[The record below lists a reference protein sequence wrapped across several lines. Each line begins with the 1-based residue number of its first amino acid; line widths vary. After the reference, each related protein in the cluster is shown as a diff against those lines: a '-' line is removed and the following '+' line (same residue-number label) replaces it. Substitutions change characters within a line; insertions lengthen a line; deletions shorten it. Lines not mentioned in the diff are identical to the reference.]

1 MLLRRQC
8 TLYSVGCDHIHK
20 KKVWSADVKKELLTT
35 SNGSRRRSLQ
45 FLEHNKRE
53 SFTRCMATFREC
65 QASVGHQFCSL
76 DSHGAHNSAWQ
87 FACLAGSLE
96 RSAKETSIITIKFH
110 FGLHGSRRSFGWV
123 SCLSNHGVWGW
134 VIFEKGTSPFDL
146 SVIFAINVFS
156 VNVSFGHM
164 FLLTVDRLF
173 AVVKPLR
180 YRVIITNK
188 RAVIA
193 SCVCWIYFLAFGC
206 SFLMLRDYFAV
217 MGAVYNVQLLS
228 ILVSMLIMYT
238 VIAIRLRRYSKTR
251 MNKPIHSPNS
261 LLVILQREKRL
272 FKAITIV
279 ICAFLICY
287 MPWFIVQLLIYL
299 CKPCHPHLALLMIF
313 FGFSGTLT
321 YTNSGL
327 NPILYSWRLPR
338 YRETFKYLWKKRALK
353 IKAQTNKNSS
363 EEVKNTKL

>member
-1 MLLRRQC
+1 MAAVVGHYNFWNITSEKALQDAWLHLENVKPLSATSSVLSIVMAPIIVLGNLLVLLAVWKDPLKKLRSSPSNFI
-8 TLYSVGCDHIHK
+8 LVSMALADLSVGLVVCP
-20 KKVWSADVKKELLTT
+20 
-35 SNGSRRRSLQ
+35 
-45 FLEHNKRE
+45 
-53 SFTRCMATFREC
+53 
-65 QASVGHQFCSL
+65 
-76 DSHGAHNSAWQ
+76 
-87 FACLAGSLE
+87 
-96 RSAKETSIITIKFH
+96 ITAY
-110 FGLHGSRRSFGWV
+110 
-123 SCLSNHGVWGW
+123 WGW

-173 AVVKPLR
+173 AVVKPLQ

-206 SFLMLRDYFAV
+206 SFLMLRDYFAI

-238 VIAIRLRRYSKTR
+238 VITIRLRRYSKTR

-313 FGFSGTLT
+313 FGFSGSLT
-321 YTNSGL
+321 YANSGL

-338 YRETFKYLWKKRALK
+338 YRETFKYFWKKRALK
-353 IKAQTNKNSS
+353 VKAQTNKNSS
-363 EEVKNTKL
+363 EEVKNTKLQ

>member
-1 MLLRRQC
+1 MAAVVGHYNFWNITSEKALQDAWLHLENVKPLSATSSVLSIVMAPIIVLGNLLVLLAVWKDPLKKLRSSPSNFI
-8 TLYSVGCDHIHK
+8 LVSMALADLSVGLVVCP
-20 KKVWSADVKKELLTT
+20 
-35 SNGSRRRSLQ
+35 
-45 FLEHNKRE
+45 
-53 SFTRCMATFREC
+53 
-65 QASVGHQFCSL
+65 
-76 DSHGAHNSAWQ
+76 
-87 FACLAGSLE
+87 
-96 RSAKETSIITIKFH
+96 ITAY
-110 FGLHGSRRSFGWV
+110 
-123 SCLSNHGVWGW
+123 WGW
-134 VIFEKGTSPFDL
+134 VIFDKGTSPFDL

-173 AVVKPLR
+173 AVVKPLQ

-206 SFLMLRDYFAV
+206 SFLMLRDYFAI

-238 VIAIRLRRYSKTR
+238 VITIRLRRYSKTR

-313 FGFSGTLT
+313 FGFSGSLT
-321 YTNSGL
+321 YANSGL
-327 NPILYSWRLPR
+327 NPVLYSWRLPR
-338 YRETFKYLWKKRALK
+338 YRETFKYFWKKRALK

-363 EEVKNTKL
+363 EEVKNTKLQ

>member
-1 MLLRRQC
+1 MAAVVGHYNFWNITSEKALQDAWLHLENVKPLSATSSVLSIVMAPIIVLGNLLVLLAVWKDPLKKLRSSPSNFI
-8 TLYSVGCDHIHK
+8 LVSMALADLSVGLVVCP
-20 KKVWSADVKKELLTT
+20 
-35 SNGSRRRSLQ
+35 
-45 FLEHNKRE
+45 
-53 SFTRCMATFREC
+53 
-65 QASVGHQFCSL
+65 
-76 DSHGAHNSAWQ
+76 
-87 FACLAGSLE
+87 
-96 RSAKETSIITIKFH
+96 ITAY
-110 FGLHGSRRSFGWV
+110 
-123 SCLSNHGVWGW
+123 WGW

-173 AVVKPLR
+173 AVVKPLQ

-206 SFLMLRDYFAV
+206 SFLMLRDYFAI

-238 VIAIRLRRYSKTR
+238 VITIRLRRYSKTR

-313 FGFSGTLT
+313 FGFSGSLT
-321 YTNSGL
+321 YANSGL
-327 NPILYSWRLPR
+327 NPMLYSWRLPR
-338 YRETFKYLWKKRALK
+338 YRETFKYFWKKRALK

>member
-1 MLLRRQC
+1 MAAVVGHYNFWTITSEKALQDAWLHLENVKPLSATSSVLSIVMAPIIVLGNLLVLLAVWKDPLKKLRSSPSNFI
-8 TLYSVGCDHIHK
+8 LVSMALADLSVGLVVCP
-20 KKVWSADVKKELLTT
+20 
-35 SNGSRRRSLQ
+35 
-45 FLEHNKRE
+45 
-53 SFTRCMATFREC
+53 
-65 QASVGHQFCSL
+65 
-76 DSHGAHNSAWQ
+76 
-87 FACLAGSLE
+87 
-96 RSAKETSIITIKFH
+96 ITAY
-110 FGLHGSRRSFGWV
+110 
-123 SCLSNHGVWGW
+123 WGW

-164 FLLTVDRLF
+164 FLLTVDRLL
-173 AVVKPLR
+173 AVVKPLQ

-193 SCVCWIYFLAFGC
+193 SCICWIYFLAFGC
-206 SFLMLRDYFAV
+206 SFLMLRDYFAI

-238 VIAIRLRRYSKTR
+238 VITIRLRRYSKTR

-313 FGFSGTLT
+313 FGFSGSLT
-321 YTNSGL
+321 YANSGL
-327 NPILYSWRLPR
+327 NPMLYSWRLPR
-338 YRETFKYLWKKRALK
+338 YRETFKYFWKKRALK

>member
-1 MLLRRQC
+1 MAAVVGHYNFWNITSEKALQDAWLHLENVKPLSATSSVLSIVMAPIIVLGNLLVLLAVWKDPLKKLRSSPSNFI
-8 TLYSVGCDHIHK
+8 LVSMALADLSVGLVVCP
-20 KKVWSADVKKELLTT
+20 
-35 SNGSRRRSLQ
+35 
-45 FLEHNKRE
+45 
-53 SFTRCMATFREC
+53 
-65 QASVGHQFCSL
+65 
-76 DSHGAHNSAWQ
+76 
-87 FACLAGSLE
+87 
-96 RSAKETSIITIKFH
+96 ITAY
-110 FGLHGSRRSFGWV
+110 
-123 SCLSNHGVWGW
+123 WGW
-134 VIFEKGTSPFDL
+134 VIFDKGTSPFDL

-173 AVVKPLR
+173 AVVKPLQ

-188 RAVIA
+188 RAVIG

-206 SFLMLRDYFAV
+206 SFLMLRDYFAI

-238 VIAIRLRRYSKTR
+238 VITIRLRRYSKTR

-313 FGFSGTLT
+313 FGFSGSLT
-321 YTNSGL
+321 YANSGL
-327 NPILYSWRLPR
+327 NPMLYSWRLPR
-338 YRETFKYLWKKRALK
+338 YRETFKYFWKKRALK

-363 EEVKNTKL
+363 EEVKNTKLQ

>member
-1 MLLRRQC
+1 MAAVVGHYNFWTITSEKALQDAWLHLENVKPLSATSSVLSIVMAPIIVLGNLLVLLAVWKDPLKKLRSSPSNFI
-8 TLYSVGCDHIHK
+8 LVSMALADLSVGLVVCP
-20 KKVWSADVKKELLTT
+20 
-35 SNGSRRRSLQ
+35 
-45 FLEHNKRE
+45 
-53 SFTRCMATFREC
+53 
-65 QASVGHQFCSL
+65 
-76 DSHGAHNSAWQ
+76 
-87 FACLAGSLE
+87 
-96 RSAKETSIITIKFH
+96 ITAY
-110 FGLHGSRRSFGWV
+110 
-123 SCLSNHGVWGW
+123 WGW

-173 AVVKPLR
+173 AVVKPLQ

-188 RAVIA
+188 RAVIG

-206 SFLMLRDYFAV
+206 SFLMLRDYFAI

-238 VIAIRLRRYSKTR
+238 VITIRLRRYSKTR

-313 FGFSGTLT
+313 FGFSGSLT
-321 YTNSGL
+321 YANSGL
-327 NPILYSWRLPR
+327 NPMLYSWRLPR
-338 YRETFKYLWKKRALK
+338 YRETFKYFWKKRALK
-353 IKAQTNKNSS
+353 IKTQTNKNSS
-363 EEVKNTKL
+363 EEVKNTKLQ

>member
-1 MLLRRQC
+1 MAAVVGHYNFWNITSEKALQDAWLHLENVKPLSATSSVLSIVMAPIIVLGNLLVLLAVWKDPLKKLRSSPSNFI
-8 TLYSVGCDHIHK
+8 LVSMALADLSVGLVVCP
-20 KKVWSADVKKELLTT
+20 
-35 SNGSRRRSLQ
+35 
-45 FLEHNKRE
+45 
-53 SFTRCMATFREC
+53 
-65 QASVGHQFCSL
+65 
-76 DSHGAHNSAWQ
+76 
-87 FACLAGSLE
+87 
-96 RSAKETSIITIKFH
+96 ITAY
-110 FGLHGSRRSFGWV
+110 
-123 SCLSNHGVWGW
+123 WGW
-134 VIFEKGTSPFDL
+134 VIFDKGTSPFDL

-173 AVVKPLR
+173 AVVKPLQ

-188 RAVIA
+188 RAVIG

-206 SFLMLRDYFAV
+206 SFLMLRDYFAI

-238 VIAIRLRRYSKTR
+238 VITIRLRRYSKTR

-313 FGFSGTLT
+313 FGFSGSLT
-321 YTNSGL
+321 YANSGL
-327 NPILYSWRLPR
+327 NPMLYSWRLPR
-338 YRETFKYLWKKRALK
+338 YRETFKYFWKKRALK
-353 IKAQTNKNSS
+353 IKTQTNKNSS
-363 EEVKNTKL
+363 EEVKNTKLQ

>member
-1 MLLRRQC
+1 MAAVVGHYNFWNITSEKALQEAWLHLENVKPLSATSSVLSIVVAPIIVLGNLLVLLAVWKDPLKKLRSSPSNFI
-8 TLYSVGCDHIHK
+8 LVSMALADISVGLVVCP
-20 KKVWSADVKKELLTT
+20 
-35 SNGSRRRSLQ
+35 
-45 FLEHNKRE
+45 
-53 SFTRCMATFREC
+53 
-65 QASVGHQFCSL
+65 
-76 DSHGAHNSAWQ
+76 
-87 FACLAGSLE
+87 
-96 RSAKETSIITIKFH
+96 ITAY
-110 FGLHGSRRSFGWV
+110 
-123 SCLSNHGVWGW
+123 WGW

-164 FLLTVDRLF
+164 FLLTVDRLL
-173 AVVKPLR
+173 AVVKPLQ

-206 SFLMLRDYFAV
+206 SFLMLRDYFAI

-238 VIAIRLRRYSKTR
+238 VITIRLRRYSKTR

-279 ICAFLICY
+279 ISAFLICY

-313 FGFSGTLT
+313 FGFSGSLT
-321 YTNSGL
+321 YANSGL

>member
-1 MLLRRQC
+1 MAAVVGHYNFWTITSEKALQDAWLHLENVKPLSATSSVLSIVMAPIIVLGNLLVLLAVWKDPLKKLRSSPSNFI
-8 TLYSVGCDHIHK
+8 LVSMALADLSVGLVVCP
-20 KKVWSADVKKELLTT
+20 
-35 SNGSRRRSLQ
+35 
-45 FLEHNKRE
+45 
-53 SFTRCMATFREC
+53 
-65 QASVGHQFCSL
+65 
-76 DSHGAHNSAWQ
+76 
-87 FACLAGSLE
+87 
-96 RSAKETSIITIKFH
+96 ITAY
-110 FGLHGSRRSFGWV
+110 
-123 SCLSNHGVWGW
+123 WGW

-173 AVVKPLR
+173 AVVKPLQ

-188 RAVIA
+188 RAVIG

-206 SFLMLRDYFAV
+206 SFLMLRDYFAI

-238 VIAIRLRRYSKTR
+238 VITIRLRRYSKTR

-313 FGFSGTLT
+313 FGFSGSLT
-321 YTNSGL
+321 YANSGL
-327 NPILYSWRLPR
+327 NPMLYSWRLPR
-338 YRETFKYLWKKRALK
+338 YRETFKYFWKKRAL
-353 IKAQTNKNSS
+353 NST
-363 EEVKNTKL
+363 EEVKNTKLQ

>member
-1 MLLRRQC
+1 MAAVVGHYNFWNITSEKALQDAWLHLENVKPLSATSSVLSIVMAPIIVLGNLLVLLAVWKDPLKKLRSSPSNFI
-8 TLYSVGCDHIHK
+8 LVSMALADLSVGLVVCP
-20 KKVWSADVKKELLTT
+20 
-35 SNGSRRRSLQ
+35 
-45 FLEHNKRE
+45 
-53 SFTRCMATFREC
+53 
-65 QASVGHQFCSL
+65 
-76 DSHGAHNSAWQ
+76 
-87 FACLAGSLE
+87 
-96 RSAKETSIITIKFH
+96 ITAY
-110 FGLHGSRRSFGWV
+110 
-123 SCLSNHGVWGW
+123 WGW

-164 FLLTVDRLF
+164 FLLTVDRLL
-173 AVVKPLR
+173 AVVKPLQ

-206 SFLMLRDYFAV
+206 SFLMLRDYFAI

-238 VIAIRLRRYSKTR
+238 VITIRLRRYSKTR

-313 FGFSGTLT
+313 FGFSGSLT
-321 YTNSGL
+321 YANSGL
-327 NPILYSWRLPR
+327 NPMLYSWRLPR
-338 YRETFKYLWKKRALK
+338 YRETFKYFWKKRALK

-363 EEVKNTKL
+363 EEVKNTKLQ

>member
-1 MLLRRQC
+1 MAAVVGHYNFWNITSEKALQEAWLHLENVKPLSATSSVLSIVVAPIIVLGNLLVLLAVWKDPLKKLRSSPSNFI
-8 TLYSVGCDHIHK
+8 LVSMALADISVGLVVCP
-20 KKVWSADVKKELLTT
+20 
-35 SNGSRRRSLQ
+35 
-45 FLEHNKRE
+45 
-53 SFTRCMATFREC
+53 
-65 QASVGHQFCSL
+65 
-76 DSHGAHNSAWQ
+76 
-87 FACLAGSLE
+87 
-96 RSAKETSIITIKFH
+96 ITAY
-110 FGLHGSRRSFGWV
+110 
-123 SCLSNHGVWGW
+123 WGW
-134 VIFEKGTSPFDL
+134 VIFDKGTSPFDL

-164 FLLTVDRLF
+164 SLLTVDRLF
-173 AVVKPLR
+173 AVVKPLQ

-188 RAVIA
+188 RAVIG

-206 SFLMLRDYFAV
+206 SFLMLRDYFAI

-238 VIAIRLRRYSKTR
+238 VITIRLRRYSKTR

-313 FGFSGTLT
+313 FGFSGSLT
-321 YTNSGL
+321 YANSGL
-327 NPILYSWRLPR
+327 NPMLYSWRLPR
-338 YRETFKYLWKKRALK
+338 YRETFKYFWKKRAL
-353 IKAQTNKNSS
+353 NSS
-363 EEVKNTKL
+363 EEVKNTKLQ

>member
-1 MLLRRQC
+1 MAAVVGHYNFWNITSEKALQDAWLHLENVKPLSATSSVLSIVMAPIIVLGNLLVLLAVWKDPLKKLRSSPSNFI
-8 TLYSVGCDHIHK
+8 LVSMALADLSVGLVVCP
-20 KKVWSADVKKELLTT
+20 
-35 SNGSRRRSLQ
+35 
-45 FLEHNKRE
+45 
-53 SFTRCMATFREC
+53 
-65 QASVGHQFCSL
+65 
-76 DSHGAHNSAWQ
+76 
-87 FACLAGSLE
+87 
-96 RSAKETSIITIKFH
+96 ITAY
-110 FGLHGSRRSFGWV
+110 
-123 SCLSNHGVWGW
+123 WGW

-164 FLLTVDRLF
+164 FLLTVDRLL
-173 AVVKPLR
+173 AVVKPLQ

-206 SFLMLRDYFAV
+206 SFLMLRDYFAI

-238 VIAIRLRRYSKTR
+238 VITIRLRRYSKTR

-299 CKPCHPHLALLMIF
+299 CKPCHPLLALLMIF
-313 FGFSGTLT
+313 FGFSGSLT
-321 YTNSGL
+321 YANSGL

-338 YRETFKYLWKKRALK
+338 YRETFKYFWKKRALK

-363 EEVKNTKL
+363 EEVKNTKLQ

>member
-1 MLLRRQC
+1 MAAVVGHYNFWNITSEKALQDAWLHLENVKPLSATSSVLSIVMAPIIVLGNLLVLLAVWRDPLKKLRSSPSNFI
-8 TLYSVGCDHIHK
+8 LVSMALADLSVGLVVCP
-20 KKVWSADVKKELLTT
+20 
-35 SNGSRRRSLQ
+35 
-45 FLEHNKRE
+45 
-53 SFTRCMATFREC
+53 
-65 QASVGHQFCSL
+65 
-76 DSHGAHNSAWQ
+76 
-87 FACLAGSLE
+87 
-96 RSAKETSIITIKFH
+96 ITAY
-110 FGLHGSRRSFGWV
+110 
-123 SCLSNHGVWGW
+123 WGW

-164 FLLTVDRLF
+164 FLLTVDRLL
-173 AVVKPLR
+173 AVVKPLQ

-206 SFLMLRDYFAV
+206 SFLMLRDYFAI

-238 VIAIRLRRYSKTR
+238 VITIRLRRYSKTR

-279 ICAFLICY
+279 ICTFLICY

-313 FGFSGTLT
+313 FGFSGSLT
-321 YTNSGL
+321 YANSGL
-327 NPILYSWRLPR
+327 NPMLYSWRLPR
-338 YRETFKYLWKKRALK
+338 YRETFKYFWKKRALK

>member
-1 MLLRRQC
+1 MAAVVGHYNFWTITSEKALQDAWLHLENVKPLSATSSVLSIVMAPIIVLGNLLVLLAVWKDPLKKLRSSPSNFI
-8 TLYSVGCDHIHK
+8 LVSMALADLSVGLVVCP
-20 KKVWSADVKKELLTT
+20 
-35 SNGSRRRSLQ
+35 
-45 FLEHNKRE
+45 
-53 SFTRCMATFREC
+53 
-65 QASVGHQFCSL
+65 
-76 DSHGAHNSAWQ
+76 
-87 FACLAGSLE
+87 
-96 RSAKETSIITIKFH
+96 ITAY
-110 FGLHGSRRSFGWV
+110 
-123 SCLSNHGVWGW
+123 WGW

-164 FLLTVDRLF
+164 FLLTVDRLL
-173 AVVKPLR
+173 AVVKPLQ

-206 SFLMLRDYFAV
+206 SFLMLRDYFAI

-238 VIAIRLRRYSKTR
+238 VITIRLRRYSKTR

-313 FGFSGTLT
+313 FGFSGSLT
-321 YTNSGL
+321 YANSGL
-327 NPILYSWRLPR
+327 NPMLYSWRLPR
-338 YRETFKYLWKKRALK
+338 YRETFKYFWKKRALK

-363 EEVKNTKL
+363 EEVKNTKLQ

>member
-1 MLLRRQC
+1 MAAVVGHYNFWNITSEKALQDAWLHLENVKPLSATSSVLSIVMAPIIVLGNLLVLLAVWKDPLKKLRSSPSNFI
-8 TLYSVGCDHIHK
+8 LVSMALADLSVGLVVCP
-20 KKVWSADVKKELLTT
+20 
-35 SNGSRRRSLQ
+35 
-45 FLEHNKRE
+45 
-53 SFTRCMATFREC
+53 
-65 QASVGHQFCSL
+65 
-76 DSHGAHNSAWQ
+76 
-87 FACLAGSLE
+87 
-96 RSAKETSIITIKFH
+96 ITAY
-110 FGLHGSRRSFGWV
+110 
-123 SCLSNHGVWGW
+123 WGW

-146 SVIFAINVFS
+146 SAIFAINVFS

-173 AVVKPLR
+173 AVVKPLQ

-188 RAVIA
+188 RAVIG

-206 SFLMLRDYFAV
+206 SFLMLRDYFAI

-238 VIAIRLRRYSKTR
+238 VITIRLRRYSKTR

-313 FGFSGTLT
+313 FGFSGSLT
-321 YTNSGL
+321 YANSGL
-327 NPILYSWRLPR
+327 NPMLYSWRLPR
-338 YRETFKYLWKKRALK
+338 YRETFKYFWKKRALK

>member
-1 MLLRRQC
+1 MAAVVGHYNFWNITSEKALQDAWLHLENVKPLSATSSVLSIVMAPIIVLGNLLVLLAVWKDPLKKLRSSPSNFI
-8 TLYSVGCDHIHK
+8 LVSMALADLSVGLVVCP
-20 KKVWSADVKKELLTT
+20 
-35 SNGSRRRSLQ
+35 
-45 FLEHNKRE
+45 
-53 SFTRCMATFREC
+53 
-65 QASVGHQFCSL
+65 
-76 DSHGAHNSAWQ
+76 
-87 FACLAGSLE
+87 
-96 RSAKETSIITIKFH
+96 ITAY
-110 FGLHGSRRSFGWV
+110 
-123 SCLSNHGVWGW
+123 WGW

-173 AVVKPLR
+173 AVVKPLQ
-180 YRVIITNK
+180 YRVIISNK

-206 SFLMLRDYFAV
+206 SFLMLRDYFAI

-238 VIAIRLRRYSKTR
+238 VITIRLRRYSKTR

-313 FGFSGTLT
+313 FGFSGSLT
-321 YTNSGL
+321 YANSGL

-338 YRETFKYLWKKRALK
+338 YKETFKYFWKKRAWK
-353 IKAQTNKNSS
+353 GKAQTNKNSS
-363 EEVKNTKL
+363 EEVKNTKLQ

>member
-1 MLLRRQC
+1 MAAVVGHYNFWTITSEKALQDAWLHLENVKPLSATSSVLSIVMAPIIVLGNLLVLLAVWKDPLKKLRSSPSNFI
-8 TLYSVGCDHIHK
+8 LVSMALADLSVGLVVCP
-20 KKVWSADVKKELLTT
+20 
-35 SNGSRRRSLQ
+35 
-45 FLEHNKRE
+45 
-53 SFTRCMATFREC
+53 
-65 QASVGHQFCSL
+65 
-76 DSHGAHNSAWQ
+76 
-87 FACLAGSLE
+87 
-96 RSAKETSIITIKFH
+96 ITAY
-110 FGLHGSRRSFGWV
+110 
-123 SCLSNHGVWGW
+123 WGW

-164 FLLTVDRLF
+164 FLLTVDRLL
-173 AVVKPLR
+173 AVVKPLQ

-193 SCVCWIYFLAFGC
+193 SCICWIYFLAFGC
-206 SFLMLRDYFAV
+206 SFLMLRDYFAIT
-217 MGAVYNVQLLS
+217 GAVYNVQLLS

-238 VIAIRLRRYSKTR
+238 VITIRLRRYSKTR

-313 FGFSGTLT
+313 FGFSGSLT
-321 YTNSGL
+321 YANSGL
-327 NPILYSWRLPR
+327 NPMLYSWRLPR
-338 YRETFKYLWKKRALK
+338 YRETFKYFWKKRALK

>member
-1 MLLRRQC
+1 MAAVVGHYNFWTITSEKALQDAWLHLENVKPLSATSSVLSIVMAPIIVLGNLLVLLAVWKDPLKKLRSSPSNFI
-8 TLYSVGCDHIHK
+8 LVSMALADLSVGLVVCP
-20 KKVWSADVKKELLTT
+20 
-35 SNGSRRRSLQ
+35 
-45 FLEHNKRE
+45 
-53 SFTRCMATFREC
+53 
-65 QASVGHQFCSL
+65 
-76 DSHGAHNSAWQ
+76 
-87 FACLAGSLE
+87 
-96 RSAKETSIITIKFH
+96 ITAY
-110 FGLHGSRRSFGWV
+110 
-123 SCLSNHGVWGW
+123 WGW

-173 AVVKPLR
+173 AVVKPLQ

-188 RAVIA
+188 RAVIG

-206 SFLMLRDYFAV
+206 SFLMLRDYFAI

-238 VIAIRLRRYSKTR
+238 VITIRLRRYSKTR

-313 FGFSGTLT
+313 FGFSGSLT
-321 YTNSGL
+321 YANSGL
-327 NPILYSWRLPR
+327 NPMLYSWRLPR
-338 YRETFKYLWKKRALK
+338 YRETFKYFWKKRALK
-353 IKAQTNKNSS
+353 MKAQTNKNSS

>member
-1 MLLRRQC
+1 MAAVVGHYNFWNITSEKALQDAWLHLENVKPLSATSSVLSIVMAPIIVLGNLLVLLAVWKDPLKKLRSSPSNFI
-8 TLYSVGCDHIHK
+8 LVSMALADLSVGLVVCP
-20 KKVWSADVKKELLTT
+20 
-35 SNGSRRRSLQ
+35 
-45 FLEHNKRE
+45 
-53 SFTRCMATFREC
+53 
-65 QASVGHQFCSL
+65 
-76 DSHGAHNSAWQ
+76 
-87 FACLAGSLE
+87 
-96 RSAKETSIITIKFH
+96 ITAY
-110 FGLHGSRRSFGWV
+110 
-123 SCLSNHGVWGW
+123 WGW

-173 AVVKPLR
+173 AVVKPLQ

-188 RAVIA
+188 RAVIG

-206 SFLMLRDYFAV
+206 SFLMLRDYFAI

-238 VIAIRLRRYSKTR
+238 VITIRLRRYSKTR

-313 FGFSGTLT
+313 FGFSGSLT
-321 YTNSGL
+321 YANSGL
-327 NPILYSWRLPR
+327 NPMLYSWRLPR
-338 YRETFKYLWKKRALK
+338 YRETFKYFWKKRALK
-353 IKAQTNKNSS
+353 MKAQTNKNSS

>member
-1 MLLRRQC
+1 MAAVVGHHNFWTITSEKALQDAWLHLENVKPLSATSSVLSIVMAPIIVLGNLLVLLAVWKDPLKKLRSSPSNFI
-8 TLYSVGCDHIHK
+8 LVSMALADLSVGLVVCP
-20 KKVWSADVKKELLTT
+20 
-35 SNGSRRRSLQ
+35 
-45 FLEHNKRE
+45 
-53 SFTRCMATFREC
+53 
-65 QASVGHQFCSL
+65 
-76 DSHGAHNSAWQ
+76 
-87 FACLAGSLE
+87 
-96 RSAKETSIITIKFH
+96 ITAY
-110 FGLHGSRRSFGWV
+110 
-123 SCLSNHGVWGW
+123 WGW

-164 FLLTVDRLF
+164 FLLTVDRLL
-173 AVVKPLR
+173 AVVKPLQ

-193 SCVCWIYFLAFGC
+193 SCICWIYFLAFGC
-206 SFLMLRDYFAV
+206 SFLMLRDYFAI

-238 VIAIRLRRYSKTR
+238 VITIRLRRYSKTR

-313 FGFSGTLT
+313 FGFSGSLT
-321 YTNSGL
+321 YANSGL
-327 NPILYSWRLPR
+327 NPMLYSWRLPR
-338 YRETFKYLWKKRALK
+338 YRETFKYFWKKRALK
-353 IKAQTNKNSS
+353 MKAQTNKNSS
-363 EEVKNTKL
+363 EEVKNTKLW

>member
-1 MLLRRQC
+1 
-8 TLYSVGCDHIHK
+8 
-20 KKVWSADVKKELLTT
+20 
-35 SNGSRRRSLQ
+35 
-45 FLEHNKRE
+45 
-53 SFTRCMATFREC
+53 MA
-65 QASVGHQFCSL
+65 AVVGHYNFWNITSEKALQDAWL
-76 DSHGAHNSAWQ
+76 HLENVKPLSATSSVLSIVM
-87 FACLAGSLE
+87 APIIVLGNLLVLLAVWKDPLKKL
-96 RSAKETSIITIKFH
+96 RSSPSNFILVSMALADLLVGLVVCPITAY
-110 FGLHGSRRSFGWV
+110 
-123 SCLSNHGVWGW
+123 WGW

-173 AVVKPLR
+173 AVVKPLQ

-188 RAVIA
+188 RAVIG

-206 SFLMLRDYFAV
+206 SFLMLRDYFAI

-238 VIAIRLRRYSKTR
+238 VITIRLRRYSKTR

-279 ICAFLICY
+279 ICTFLICY

-313 FGFSGTLT
+313 FGFSGSLT
-321 YTNSGL
+321 YANSGL

-338 YRETFKYLWKKRALK
+338 YRETFKYFWKKRALK
-353 IKAQTNKNSS
+353 IKAPTNKNGS
-363 EEVKNTKL
+363 EEVKNTKLQ

>member
-1 MLLRRQC
+1 MAAVVGHYNFWTITSEKALQDAWLHLENVKPLSATSSVLSIVMAPIIVLGNLLVLLAVWKDPLKKLRSSPSNFI
-8 TLYSVGCDHIHK
+8 LVSMALADLSVGLVVCP
-20 KKVWSADVKKELLTT
+20 
-35 SNGSRRRSLQ
+35 
-45 FLEHNKRE
+45 
-53 SFTRCMATFREC
+53 
-65 QASVGHQFCSL
+65 
-76 DSHGAHNSAWQ
+76 
-87 FACLAGSLE
+87 
-96 RSAKETSIITIKFH
+96 ITAY
-110 FGLHGSRRSFGWV
+110 
-123 SCLSNHGVWGW
+123 WGW

-164 FLLTVDRLF
+164 FLLTVDRLL
-173 AVVKPLR
+173 AVVKPLQ

-193 SCVCWIYFLAFGC
+193 SCICWIYFLAFGC
-206 SFLMLRDYFAV
+206 SFLMLRDYFAI

-238 VIAIRLRRYSKTR
+238 VITIRLRRYSKTR

-313 FGFSGTLT
+313 FGFSGSLT
-321 YTNSGL
+321 YANSGL
-327 NPILYSWRLPR
+327 NPMLYSWRLPR
-338 YRETFKYLWKKRALK
+338 YRETFKYFWKKRALK

-363 EEVKNTKL
+363 EEVKNSKLQ

>member
-1 MLLRRQC
+1 MAAVVGHYNFWNITSEKALQDAWLHLENVKPLSATSSVLSIVMAPIIVLGNLLVLLAVWKDPLKKLRSSPSNFI
-8 TLYSVGCDHIHK
+8 LVSMALADLSVGLVVCP
-20 KKVWSADVKKELLTT
+20 
-35 SNGSRRRSLQ
+35 
-45 FLEHNKRE
+45 
-53 SFTRCMATFREC
+53 
-65 QASVGHQFCSL
+65 
-76 DSHGAHNSAWQ
+76 
-87 FACLAGSLE
+87 
-96 RSAKETSIITIKFH
+96 ITAY
-110 FGLHGSRRSFGWV
+110 
-123 SCLSNHGVWGW
+123 WGW

-173 AVVKPLR
+173 AVVKPLQ

-188 RAVIA
+188 RAVIG

-206 SFLMLRDYFAV
+206 SFLMLRDYFAI

-238 VIAIRLRRYSKTR
+238 VITIRLRRYSKTR

-313 FGFSGTLT
+313 FGFSGSLT
-321 YTNSGL
+321 YANSGL

-338 YRETFKYLWKKRALK
+338 YRETFKYFWKKRALK

-363 EEVKNTKL
+363 EEVKNTKLQ

>member
-1 MLLRRQC
+1 MAAVVGHYNFWAITSEKALQDAWLHLENVKPLSATSSVLSIVMAPIIVLGNLLVLLAVWKDPLKKLRSSPSNFI
-8 TLYSVGCDHIHK
+8 LVSMALADLSVGLVVCP
-20 KKVWSADVKKELLTT
+20 
-35 SNGSRRRSLQ
+35 
-45 FLEHNKRE
+45 
-53 SFTRCMATFREC
+53 
-65 QASVGHQFCSL
+65 
-76 DSHGAHNSAWQ
+76 
-87 FACLAGSLE
+87 
-96 RSAKETSIITIKFH
+96 ITAY
-110 FGLHGSRRSFGWV
+110 
-123 SCLSNHGVWGW
+123 WGW

-164 FLLTVDRLF
+164 FLLTVDRLL
-173 AVVKPLR
+173 AVVKPLQ

-193 SCVCWIYFLAFGC
+193 SCICWIYFLAFGC
-206 SFLMLRDYFAV
+206 SFLMLRDYFAI

-238 VIAIRLRRYSKTR
+238 VITIRLRRYSKTR

-313 FGFSGTLT
+313 FGFSGSLT
-321 YTNSGL
+321 YANSGL
-327 NPILYSWRLPR
+327 NPMLYSWRLPR
-338 YRETFKYLWKKRALK
+338 YRETFKYFWKKRALK

>member
-1 MLLRRQC
+1 MAAVVGHYNFWTITSEKALQDAWLHLENVKPLSATSSVLSIVMAPIIVLGNLLVLLAVWKDPLKKLRSSPSNFI
-8 TLYSVGCDHIHK
+8 LVSMALADLSVGLVVCP
-20 KKVWSADVKKELLTT
+20 
-35 SNGSRRRSLQ
+35 
-45 FLEHNKRE
+45 
-53 SFTRCMATFREC
+53 
-65 QASVGHQFCSL
+65 
-76 DSHGAHNSAWQ
+76 
-87 FACLAGSLE
+87 
-96 RSAKETSIITIKFH
+96 ITAY
-110 FGLHGSRRSFGWV
+110 
-123 SCLSNHGVWGW
+123 WGW

-164 FLLTVDRLF
+164 FLLTVDRLL
-173 AVVKPLR
+173 AVVKPLQ

-206 SFLMLRDYFAV
+206 SFLMLRDYFAI

-238 VIAIRLRRYSKTR
+238 VITIRLRRYSKTR

-313 FGFSGTLT
+313 FGFSGSLT
-321 YTNSGL
+321 YANSGL
-327 NPILYSWRLPR
+327 NPMLYSWRLPR
-338 YRETFKYLWKKRALK
+338 YRETFKYFWKKRALK

>member
-1 MLLRRQC
+1 MAAVVGHYNFWNITSEKALQDAWLHLENVKPLSATSSVLSIVMAPIIVLGNLLVLLAVWKDPLKKLRSSPSNFI
-8 TLYSVGCDHIHK
+8 LVSMALADLSVGLVVCP
-20 KKVWSADVKKELLTT
+20 
-35 SNGSRRRSLQ
+35 
-45 FLEHNKRE
+45 
-53 SFTRCMATFREC
+53 
-65 QASVGHQFCSL
+65 
-76 DSHGAHNSAWQ
+76 
-87 FACLAGSLE
+87 
-96 RSAKETSIITIKFH
+96 ITAY
-110 FGLHGSRRSFGWV
+110 
-123 SCLSNHGVWGW
+123 WGW

-173 AVVKPLR
+173 AVVKPLQ

-188 RAVIA
+188 RAVIG

-206 SFLMLRDYFAV
+206 SFLMLRDYFAI

-228 ILVSMLIMYT
+228 ILVSMLIIYT
-238 VIAIRLRRYSKTR
+238 VITIRLRRYSKTR

-313 FGFSGTLT
+313 FGFSGSLT
-321 YTNSGL
+321 YANSGL
-327 NPILYSWRLPR
+327 NPMLYSWRLPR
-338 YRETFKYLWKKRALK
+338 YRETFKYFWKKRAL
-353 IKAQTNKNSS
+353 NST
-363 EEVKNTKL
+363 EEVKNTKLQ

>member
-1 MLLRRQC
+1 MAAVVGHYNFWTITSEKALQDAWLHLENVKPLSATSSVLSIVMAPIIVLGNLLVLLAVWKDPLKKLRSSPSNFI
-8 TLYSVGCDHIHK
+8 LVSMALADLSVGLVVCP
-20 KKVWSADVKKELLTT
+20 
-35 SNGSRRRSLQ
+35 
-45 FLEHNKRE
+45 
-53 SFTRCMATFREC
+53 
-65 QASVGHQFCSL
+65 
-76 DSHGAHNSAWQ
+76 
-87 FACLAGSLE
+87 
-96 RSAKETSIITIKFH
+96 ITAY
-110 FGLHGSRRSFGWV
+110 
-123 SCLSNHGVWGW
+123 WGW

-164 FLLTVDRLF
+164 FLLTVDRLL
-173 AVVKPLR
+173 AVVKPLQ
-180 YRVIITNK
+180 YRVIVTNK

-193 SCVCWIYFLAFGC
+193 SCICWIYFLAFGC
-206 SFLMLRDYFAV
+206 SFLMLRDYFAI

-238 VIAIRLRRYSKTR
+238 VITIRLRRYSKTR

-313 FGFSGTLT
+313 FGFSGSLT
-321 YTNSGL
+321 YANSGL
-327 NPILYSWRLPR
+327 NPMLYSWRLPR
-338 YRETFKYLWKKRALK
+338 YRETFKYFWKKRALK

>member
-1 MLLRRQC
+1 MAAVVGHYNFWTITSEKALQDAWLHLENVKPLSATSSVLSIVMAPIIVLGNLLVLLAVCKDPLKKLRSSPSNFI
-8 TLYSVGCDHIHK
+8 LVSMALADLSVGLVVCP
-20 KKVWSADVKKELLTT
+20 
-35 SNGSRRRSLQ
+35 
-45 FLEHNKRE
+45 
-53 SFTRCMATFREC
+53 
-65 QASVGHQFCSL
+65 
-76 DSHGAHNSAWQ
+76 
-87 FACLAGSLE
+87 
-96 RSAKETSIITIKFH
+96 ITAY
-110 FGLHGSRRSFGWV
+110 
-123 SCLSNHGVWGW
+123 WGW

-164 FLLTVDRLF
+164 FLLTVDRLL
-173 AVVKPLR
+173 AVVKPLQ

-193 SCVCWIYFLAFGC
+193 SCICWIYFLAFGC
-206 SFLMLRDYFAV
+206 SFLMLRDYFAI

-238 VIAIRLRRYSKTR
+238 VITIRLRRYSKTR

-313 FGFSGTLT
+313 FGFSGSLT
-321 YTNSGL
+321 YANSGL
-327 NPILYSWRLPR
+327 NPMLYSWRLPR
-338 YRETFKYLWKKRALK
+338 YRETFKYFWKKRALK
-353 IKAQTNKNSS
+353 MKAQTNKNSS